1 MRRSEVAGLI
11 ALLQGNRSYPGAEKN
26 QVRNLQIKTGLSYSS
41 PDDFIE
47 WLQNPENTRYEEW
60 EKASTVFGVYDDPEL
75 HRQKS
80 ALVWLKMMTGKNFD
94 SPEEWERWWR
104 ANRSN
109 LVVSADGLKLVSA
122 GK

>member
-1 MRRSEVAGLI
+1 LI